1 MRDEINTGVS
11 AAQDSHRVAPA
22 KALLVTRGRRQKAWG
37 ERWLTK
43 EGFEVRTADNV
54 QDALDVLAAFEPCVT
69 IVDAGMH
76 DVTGR
81 ALFELVREKRTQA
94 RVMALCRKARER
106 NDVARFRDIEI
117 VRKPFDWQLIA
128 RRATAAAESSET
140 ASELDAA
147 REALKAA
154 RLDAR
159 EAAKHVLEMRGVDR
173 LTGLPGRE
181 RFVSQVARAPGS
193 VDGATTPAVIVMGI
207 DRFDLINE
215 AVGHAAGNQVLQEV
229 AERLVALL
237 EQQNLLSESET
248 TTLMAGLARVG
259 GVRFGLLL
267 SAADANEI
275 ERIAS
280 AISAQFREAVAVDG
294 QSVYLAVTIGA
305 AHCVDAEAPPC
316 NLLGLAEQAL
326 DQARAEDAEYRLFDA
341 ATSDTHA
348 RSLVIED
355 MLQLALHRQQLKLI
369 YQPIMDWHGRSIV
382 AVETLLRWV
391 HPDIGEVSPE
401 EFMPVAER
409 SGLVAEVNE
418 FVIRGALR
426 QVGEWSRTGEAPARI
441 SINLSHAQL
450 MSANLVDQIGDALRY
465 ENVEPHQL
473 QIEVR
478 EHDLLNKGRE
488 VFDIIHQLK
497 GIGIRVAVDQFGA
510 GAFSVALLEELPL
523 DGVKIER
530 SRVTRSGRDRRSE
543 AIGAGIVAIAK
554 RLDLTVTA
562 VGIETDAQIR
572 RLRNW
577 GCDEFQ
583 GNLFSAPVAAGRLVQ
598 SVIPGLKAVAA
609 RQTASQATVSS
620 EVDADMRP
628 ESRPSTA

>member
-1 MRDEINTGVS
+1 MHDAPNTDV
-11 AAQDSHRVAPA
+11 AAAREDARVLTP

-43 EGFEVRTADNV
+43 EGFEVRSADKV
-54 QDALDVLAAFEPCVT
+54 QDALDTLAEFEPSVI
-69 IVDAGMH
+69 IVDAGMQ

-81 ALFELVREKRTQA
+81 PLFELVREKRQSV
-94 RVMALCRKARER
+94 RLVVLCRNARER
-106 NDVARFRDIEI
+106 NGVAAFRDIDI
-117 VRKPFDWQLIA
+117 VRKPYDWQLIA
-128 RRATAAAESSET
+128 RRAAAAAESSKM
-140 ASELDAA
+140 SGELDAA
-147 REALKAA
+147 RKALKAA

-159 EAAKHVLEMRGVDR
+159 EAARHVLEMRGVDR

-193 VDGATTPAVIVMGI
+193 ADGETAPAVIVMGI

-229 AERLVALL
+229 SERLVALI

-267 SAADANEI
+267 SAADQDEI
-275 ERIAS
+275 QRIAS
-280 AISAQFREAVAVDG
+280 AISARFREPVAVDG
-294 QSVYLAVTIGA
+294 QSVYLAVTVGA
-305 AHCVDAEAPPC
+305 AHSIDRDAPPC
-316 NLLGLAEQAL
+316 NLLGLAELAL
-326 DQARAEDAEYRLFDA
+326 DQARAEELEYRLFDA
-341 ATSDTHA
+341 TTSDAHA

-355 MLQLALHRQQLKLI
+355 MLQLALKRQQLRLLF
-369 YQPIMDWHGRSIV
+369 QPIMDWHGRSVV
-382 AVETLLRWV
+382 AVEALLRWV
-391 HPDIGEVSPE
+391 HPDIGEVSPD

-409 SGLVAEVNE
+409 TGLVSQVNE

-426 QVGEWSRTGEAPARI
+426 HAGEWSRTGDAPARVA
-441 SINLSHAQL
+441 INLSHAQL
-450 MSANLVDQIGDALRY
+450 MSGNVVELISDALRY
-465 ENVEPHQL
+465 ESVEAQQL
-473 QIEVR
+473 QVEVR

-488 VFDIIHQLK
+488 VFDVIHQLK
-497 GIGIRVAVDQFGA
+497 GLGVRIAIDQFGA

-523 DGVKIER
+523 DCVKIER
-530 SRVTRSGRDRRSE
+530 GRVTASGGDRRSE

-554 RLDLTVTA
+554 RLDLIVTA

-583 GNLFSAPVAAGRLVQ
+583 GNHFSTPVAPDRLVQ
-598 SVIPGLKAVAA
+598 TVIPGLKALAA
-609 RQTASQATVSS
+609 RQTASQSTESGVF
-620 EVDADMRP
+620 DADLRP
-628 ESRPSTA
+628 ESRPSRA